1 MATVERDKDI
11 DTENQD
17 KNTPER
23 ESEPD
28 EPTRRN
34 RNKRIRLIVFAVV
47 VLAAIVAIPVY
58 NYYSSRESTDDA
70 QVDGHIVPIS
80 PRISGTV
87 IAVLVNDNQ
96 YVTAGTELVRL
107 DPADYKVSLDKAQA
121 DVADAEAQTLEA
133 ETNVP
138 ITQINTSSLIKT
150 SNAGVIEAQAGVASA
165 QQQIDA
171 AHARVAS
178 ANAKV
183 AEAQA
188 NSEKAQKD
196 LTRFKELVDKD
207 EISRQQYDAAVAAA
221 QSQTAQVDTAKAALT
236 EAQHNVDVA
245 QAMLAQARARLNSAN
260 VQEHQSQV
268 SAPKQQAAI
277 EARFKAANAMV
288 QQRQAAVNQA
298 KLNLDYT
305 TLRAP
310 VSGLVS
316 RKNAEPGM
324 IVAPGQ
330 QLMALVPLDDVW
342 ITANFKET
350 QLKRMKVGQEVEIDV
365 DAYGG
370 RAYKGHIDSISAA
383 SGARFSLLPPENA
396 TGNYVK
402 VVQRVPVKI
411 VLDPGQNQDHRLRP
425 GMSVN
430 PTVLLNS
437 K

>member
-1 MATVERDKDI
+1 MATVEHDKELQT
-11 DTENQD
+11 DTGE
-17 KNTPER
+17 KHEPER
-23 ESEPD
+23 DMELD
-28 EPTRRN
+28 EPARRG
-34 RNKRIRLIVFAVV
+34 RSKRLRLIIFAVLI
-47 VLAAIVAIPVY
+47 LAVIVAIPVY

-80 PRISGTV
+80 PRITGTV

-107 DPADYKVSLDKAQA
+107 DPADYRVAADKAAA
-121 DVADAEAQTLEA
+121 DLADAQAQTLEA

-138 ITQINTSSLIKT
+138 ITQITTSSLIKT
-150 SNAGVIEAQAGVASA
+150 SSSAVSEAQAGVIAA
-165 QQQIDA
+165 QRQVDA
-171 AHARVAS
+171 ANARVAS

-188 NSEKAQKD
+188 NNDKAQKD
-196 LTRFKELVDKD
+196 LARMKELVDKD
-207 EISRQQYDAAVAAA
+207 EISRQQYDAAIAAS
-221 QSQTAQVDTAKAALT
+221 QSRAAEVDTAKAAVN

-245 QAMLAQARARLNSAN
+245 QANLTQARARLNSAG
-260 VQEHQSQV
+260 VQERQSQA

-298 KLNLDYT
+298 RLNLEYT

-310 VSGLVS
+310 VSGLIS
-316 RKNAEPGM
+316 KKNAEPGM

-330 QLMALVPLDDVW
+330 QLMSIVPLDDVW

-350 QLKRMKVGQEVEIDV
+350 QLKRMKVGQEVEVEV

-370 RAYKGHIDSISAA
+370 RKYRAHVDSISAA
-383 SGARFSLLPPENA
+383 SGAKFSLLPPENA

-411 VLDPGQNQDHRLRP
+411 VLDPGQNQDHTLRP

-430 PTVLLNS
+430 PAVLLNS
-437 K
+437 R

>member
-70 QVDGHIVPIS
+70 QVNGHIVPIS

-150 SNAGVIEAQAGVASA
+150 SNAGVIEAQAGVVSA